1 MIIIYVSHL
10 SMFQALIED
19 KIPYAAIK
27 LKKAEGKTIRCNSKR
42 GENTNS
48 QWYLYTSRGWFFIFF
63 YIVNNYPI

>member
-27 LKKAEGKTIRCNSKR
+27 LKKAEGKTIRCNSKG

-48 QWYLYTSRGWFFIFF
+48 Q
-63 YIVNNYPI
+63 